1 MLGGLGILIL
11 ALLNLALFFGLDGH
25 QANEVGFPKRFYAS
39 VYLSIKSTTQK
50 ATCHHIVAII

>member
-25 QANEVGFPKRFYAS
+25 QANEVGFPKMIFAFQFMCRPTHNAAS
-39 VYLSIKSTTQK
+39 DLCHTT
-50 ATCHHIVAII
+50 AII